1 MNFCSAKLCGFGVP
15 LLECWHMLGWEPKR
29 HTYEVYA
36 FHWCHWFTWK
46 LLPVG
51 CALEMCNTSCFG
63 FSSTHVRRN
72 LENVSWQESP
82 VPDIYGFVTNSVEIC
97 CIQRE
102 LWYIFRCYKKWS
114 LCFTIHLKPPM
125 HWLVTLNPQLKGSVK
140 EPNISV
146 YFFFRPSLNGVLFPM
161 FCLLVEG
168 ECQIFVLKYY

>member
-125 HWLVTLNPQLKGSVK
+125 HWSKSHWTHNWRAPWKNRTSQYISFSAHHSMVFYFRCSVYWWKGSVR
-140 EPNISV
+140 
-146 YFFFRPSLNGVLFPM
+146 FLF
-161 FCLLVEG
+161 
-168 ECQIFVLKYY
+168 